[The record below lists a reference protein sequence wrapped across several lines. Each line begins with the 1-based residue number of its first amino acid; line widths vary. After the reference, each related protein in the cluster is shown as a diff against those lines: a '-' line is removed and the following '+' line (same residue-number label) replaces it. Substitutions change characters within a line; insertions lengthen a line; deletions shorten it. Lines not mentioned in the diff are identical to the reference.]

1 MGEGHRW
8 GQNFYWGRATA
19 DRGRGCVA
27 SFNAGT
33 NAIPVSRVKYTI
45 CAAVTAALHAAR
57 CLQELYIS
65 LACYDHDAR
74 APASSCNSVGRGLY
88 SIHGAP
94 SRISEPTTTAGYSSS
109 SSLPGA
115 EMHGGR
121 GRVKR
126 SSEVCK
132 FLPVIDRARHTE
144 EDGRR
149 RAE

>member
-1 MGEGHRW
+1 MGARIFTEGK
-8 GQNFYWGRATA
+8 QQLI
-19 DRGRGCVA
+19 VA
-27 SFNAGT
+27 GAASRHFT
-33 NAIPVSRVKYTI
+33 QERTLPVSRVKYTI

-57 CLQELYIS
+57 CLQQLYIS

-74 APASSCNSVGRGLY
+74 AAACRAVTALDEAIR
-88 SIHGAP
+88 GAP

-109 SSLPGA
+109 SGSSSSLPGA

-121 GRVKR
+121 GRVKL

-132 FLPVIDRARHTE
+132 LSPVIDRARHTE

-149 RAE
+149 CAE